1 MPSLNKETTQR
12 SLGSESSSLVLK
24 RTVIVAIFAAVA
36 VVLSLIE
43 SLIPINMGV
52 PGAKLGLANIMVL
65 TCLYFLQAR
74 DALMMVLLKTLLTA
88 FIFGT
93 FSSFLFSIMGALFS
107 FAAMWFLLLV
117 GRKRLSMIGISIV
130 GGIAHNIG
138 QLTAASL
145 YFLTTK
151 IFYYLPMLLIT
162 GVLTG
167 IAVGIAVRYLIPAL
181 SRLSL
186 FESFLTD

>member
-1 MPSLNKETTQR
+1 MRSLNEQ
-12 SLGSESSSLVLK
+12 SNLMLK
-24 RTVIVAIFAAVA
+24 RTVIIAIFAAVS

-43 SLIPINMGV
+43 ASIPINMGV

-65 TCLYFLQAR
+65 TCLYFLRAR
-74 DALMMVLLKTLLTA
+74 DSLMMVLLKTLLTA

-107 FAAMWFLLLV
+107 FAAMWFLLAV
-117 GRKRLSMIGISIV
+117 GRKRLSVIGISIV
-130 GGIAHNIG
+130 GGIAHNVG
-138 QLTAASL
+138 QLTAAAF
-145 YFLTTK
+145 YFRTSN
-151 IFYYLPMLLIT
+151 IFYYLPMLLIM

-181 SRLSL
+181 SKLEL
-186 FESFLTD
+186 FEGFLAEKD

>member
-1 MPSLNKETTQR
+1 MIQSFN
-12 SLGSESSSLVLK
+12 ESSSLMLK

-36 VVLSLIE
+36 VVLSLVE
-43 SLIPINMGV
+43 SLIPVNMSV

-65 TCLYFLQAR
+65 TCLYFLRAR
-74 DALMMVLLKTLLTA
+74 DAFMMVLLKTLLTA

-117 GRKRLSMIGISIV
+117 GRRRLSVIGISIV

-138 QLTAASL
+138 QLTAAAL
-145 YFLTTK
+145 YFSTTK
-151 IFYYLPMLLIT
+151 IFYYLPMLLIM

-167 IAVGIAVRYLIPAL
+167 IAVGIAVRYLIPSL
-181 SRLSL
+181 SKLSL
-186 FESFLTD
+186 FEGFLAETA

>member
-1 MPSLNKETTQR
+1 MQQLNEQANIA
-12 SLGSESSSLVLK
+12 LK

-36 VVLSLIE
+36 VVLSLVE
-43 SLIPINMGV
+43 SLIPLNMGV

-65 TCLYFLQAR
+65 TCLYFLRAR

-107 FAAMWFLLLV
+107 FVAMWFLLWV
-117 GRKRLSMIGISIV
+117 GRDKLSFIGISIV

-138 QLTAASL
+138 QLTAACI
-145 YFLTTK
+145 YFNTSK
-151 IFYYLPMLLIT
+151 IFYYLPMLLIM

-167 IAVGIAVRYLIPAL
+167 IAVGIAVRYLVPSL
-181 SRLSL
+181 SKLSL
-186 FESFLTD
+186 FENFLG

>member
-1 MPSLNKETTQR
+1 MPSFNKPTAPRT
-12 SLGSESSSLVLK
+12 LGSESSTLMLK

-43 SLIPINMGV
+43 SMIPINMGV

-65 TCLYFLQAR
+65 TCLYFLRAR
-74 DALMMVLLKTLLTA
+74 DALTMVLLKTLLTA